1 MYLVRLVKIYS
12 SSLLPFLIDL
22 VNKDYHRYV
31 WRFISTGLRY
41 GPHGNRKLLF

>member
-31 WRFISTGLRY
+31 WRFISTGLCFKEART
-41 GPHGNRKLLF
+41 RSC